1 MNANPIDEALDESNG
16 GVVRPIYFPA
26 EHRRLF
32 GWLHM
37 PVGPPVATVGMVICN
52 PFGYE
57 AICAHRSLRAF
68 AQSAAEIGV
77 PALRFDYLGTGDSE
91 DIGPL
96 TDQLA
101 AWSRDVVT
109 AVDELR
115 RRTGVARVCLLG
127 FRLGALVA
135 SLAAANCDAVKA
147 LIAVAPVISGRR
159 YLRELRTIQMAAGRK
174 EDASGGDG
182 ARAME
187 VSGFTFSAATIAALT
202 ETDLA
207 TQNLP
212 VSLEEVLVVDRRESP
227 GARAWADAL
236 TQQGKR
242 VHYAALPGFVRMM
255 MTAPHL
261 TLVPQSMIAETRDW
275 LARFAA
281 GELKSGGESHTLQ
294 RVESES
300 SERRLSFAVPNSGEM
315 LTETMC
321 RIPGEPKLFGIA
333 TEPRSGEIRRM
344 GVILLN
350 AGATHHVGPNRMY
363 VTLARRWAEQGCV
376 VLRMD
381 LGGLGDSPLV
391 PGQEENEVYPPNA
404 VDQIRAAVDFMRNR
418 YGATSIALGGLC
430 SGAFHALRA
439 AVANVGVT
447 RIIMVNP
454 LNFFWR
460 EGRTQQDL
468 LQLGYIHNPKMYL
481 RQNIPSRF
489 WKKLLSGQ
497 VNVPRLAEIYAKY
510 GYELMQWLVRDMAR
524 SLRLPLPRDLG
535 NELENAAARGIGV
548 VFVFGSG
555 EPGIAL
561 LRHQAGSAVKRLAER
576 CRIRTIDGADHIFSQ
591 GGPRAQLESIFSEE
605 LFARGVGTPNAL
617 GSADGSHGSE
627 ELAG

>member
-1 MNANPIDEALDESNG
+1 MNANTDDQAWAETN
-16 GVVRPIYFPA
+16 GVVARPIYFPSGN
-26 EHRRLF
+26 HRLF
-32 GWLHM
+32 GWLHT
-37 PVGPPVATVGMVICN
+37 PVGPPVAAVGMVICN

-68 AQSAAEIGV
+68 ANSAADVGV

-91 DIGPL
+91 DIDPL

-101 AWSRDVVT
+101 AWSRDVVA

-135 SLAAANCDAVKA
+135 SLAATNCEAVNA

-174 EDASGGDG
+174 EDAPGLDG
-182 ARAME
+182 ARPME
-187 VSGFTFSAATIAALT
+187 VSGFAFSAATIAALT
-202 ETDLA
+202 ETDL
-207 TQNLP
+207 TTPSLP
-212 VSLEEVLVVDRRESP
+212 ASLEEILVVDRRESP

-236 TQQGKR
+236 NQQGKR
-242 VHYAALPGFVRMM
+242 VQYASLPGFVRMM

-261 TLVPQSMIAETRDW
+261 TLVPQSMISETRDW
-275 LARFAA
+275 LARIAA
-281 GELKSGGESHTLQ
+281 GELKSGAEKHALRTVDSD
-294 RVESES
+294 S
-300 SERRLSFAVPNSGEM
+300 SERRLSFAAPESGQM
-315 LTETMC
+315 LWETMC
-321 RIPGEPKLFGIA
+321 RIPGEPNLFAIA
-333 TEPRSGEIRRM
+333 TEPRGGEIHRM

-363 VTLARRWAEQGCV
+363 VTLARRWAEQGYLV
-376 VLRMD
+376 VRMD
-381 LGGLGDSPLV
+381 LGGLGDSPLAQGV
-391 PGQEENEVYPPNA
+391 EENEVYPPDA
-404 VDQIRAAVDFMRNR
+404 VVQIRAAVDFMRSR
-418 YGATSIALGGLC
+418 YGATSIAIGGLC
-430 SGAFHALRA
+430 SGAFHALQA

-468 LQLGYIHNPKMYL
+468 QRLGYIHNPKMYL

-489 WKKLLSGQ
+489 WKKLFSGQ

-510 GYELMQWLVRDMAR
+510 GYELMQWRVRDIAR

-535 NELENAAARGIGV
+535 SELEDAASRGIGI
-548 VFVFGSG
+548 VFLFADG

-561 LRHQAGSAVKRLAER
+561 LRHQAGSAVKRLGQR
-576 CRIRTIDGADHIFSQ
+576 CRIHTIEGADHIFSQ
-591 GGPRAQLESIFSEE
+591 SGPRARLESIFSEE
-605 LFARGVGTPNAL
+605 LFARGIDNPNGL
-617 GSADGSHGSE
+617 GSPGGSHGSE